1 MENYILSCCSTAD
14 LTQEHFDKINVKYI
28 CYHYELDGKDYLDDL
43 GKSMSFK
50 DFYQAMREGKMT
62 RTSQVSMGEYLAYF
76 KTFLDQG
83 KDILH
88 VSLSSGISG
97 SFNSARLAKEELEQ
111 KYPDRKIIVLD
122 SLAASSGYGLLM
134 DKMAEL
140 RDQGMSIEDLATW
153 CEDNKLRVNHW
164 FFTTDL
170 TYLVRGGRVSKVAG
184 FFGSM
189 LKIAPLLNVS
199 YDGHLI
205 ARKKC
210 VGGKNAA
217 LNMIQKM
224 EELADNGYDYNDKV
238 YMCHSDCLEQAQ
250 KIASTIE
257 SKFPKMKG
265 KVEIYS
271 IGTTIGAH
279 TGPGTIALFFFGKKR
294 AD

>member
-1 MENYILSCCSTAD
+1 
-14 LTQEHFDKINVKYI
+14 
-28 CYHYELDGKDYLDDL
+28 
-43 GKSMSFK
+43 
-50 DFYQAMREGKMT
+50 
-62 RTSQVSMGEYLAYF
+62 
-76 KTFLDQG
+76 
-83 KDILH
+83 
-88 VSLSSGISG
+88 
-97 SFNSARLAKEELEQ
+97 
-111 KYPDRKIIVLD
+111 
-122 SLAASSGYGLLM
+122 M

-224 EELADNGYDYNDKV
+224 EELAENGYDYNDKV